1 MKKSLIITAAIAGL
15 IFSNLVA
22 EGVYIGQQTDTMP
35 VLSPAQFY
43 QAAATEVRIPD
54 ANLASAIRQAL
65 GKEAQE
71 AITRKDMASL
81 SKLICTGK
89 NISDL
94 SGLEY
99 AVNLTKL
106 ELYGNR
112 ITDLSPLAG
121 LTNLTELYIDDNLS
135 LSDIRPLSGLTNL
148 KILYM
153 QRCPVSDLTPLTGLT
168 KLLGLVAS
176 NCRISDI
183 SPLKNLTALGV
194 LVVLGNNISDI
205 SALRNLYN
213 LDFLDISNNN
223 ISDFQALVDN
233 SGLSG
238 RDLVFVGENPFGP
251 RADGQLQ
258 QLVARGVS
266 VRGFTPTTVTG
277 LDSPSL
283 SWPAIDVSAIKLN
296 WTAVTGATGYEI
308 QVSQNSSFDSYR
320 FYTSSS
326 NSYSVPITDTDFFIP
341 GVTYYVRVRAVEGTQ
356 RTEWSSPK
364 SFTRPTAFALP
375 PPTLN
380 NPNIDSFYANHANL
394 NWTAVTGADS
404 YEIQVSRY
412 SSFYPYRS
420 YTSSSNSYSVPIT
433 DTDFFIPGVTYYVR
447 VRAVEGTQ
455 RTEWS
460 SPKSFTLPTKDIQT
474 LKEDIQ
480 TRFPPIKIVEI
491 GRNFSED
498 ELRFILHCL
507 EKLPPDIPRLITQ
520 IQARRSDDRYIFDNP
535 PSGWADPGGAIGLHA
550 DADSASYPCDFL
562 FPHEIGHIVHFRSSS
577 LSGAD
582 LNNFQDFHN
591 RSSSSGLGDFA
602 SYYGR
607 TNWREDFATIFEAY
621 MFDSQA
627 FISRAKQSPLLL
639 EKLKIVIK
647 AFHEGDM
654 VYVYKYDPYAQNFTM
669 ARKVKL
675 GADGLPVF

>member
-364 SFTRPTAFALP
+364 SFT
-375 PPTLN
+375 
-380 NPNIDSFYANHANL
+380 
-394 NWTAVTGADS
+394 
-404 YEIQVSRY
+404 
-412 SSFYPYRS
+412 
-420 YTSSSNSYSVPIT
+420 
-433 DTDFFIPGVTYYVR
+433 
-447 VRAVEGTQ
+447 
-455 RTEWS
+455 
-460 SPKSFTLPTKDIQT
+460 LPTKDIQT